1 VMLPRGHPLAAA
13 GGPVALAALRD
24 EPWAV
29 GKAGTHYAELAIR
42 ACRALGGF
50 EPDVRH
56 RSTDLLILLA
66 LVAAGQAVTLL
77 PDLVRAGREPNVVA
91 RDVAE
96 APLTRT
102 VFSAIRRGSVRRP
115 ALRALRAALTDAAA
129 AATA

>member
-1 VMLPRGHPLAAA
+1 
-13 GGPVALAALRD
+13 VALVALRD
-24 EPWAV
+24 EPWAI
-29 GKAGTHYAELAIR
+29 GKPGTHYAELAIR

-66 LVAAGQAVTLL
+66 LVAAGQAVALL
-77 PDLVRAGREPNVVA
+77 PDLVRAGREPDVVA

-102 VFSAIRRGSVRRP
+102 VFSAIRRGSARRP
-115 ALRALRAALTDAAA
+115 ALRALRAALSDAAA